1 MKKYYNANKGSKIFK
16 PYEGPDRRKYP
27 RFDFPFFIRYKK
39 EGEKISKTKKEEQGN
54 ILFVG
59 KDEGLS
65 ISKNVSIGGIC
76 FATKE
81 PFPLRT
87 KLNIEIFTPLKSE
100 PFTALVEVVWQRKR
114 PLVPIYLTGISFLNL
129 NDDEGFKRL
138 LNMLTE
144 MKVEELI
151 EK

>member
-1 MKKYYNANKGSKIFK
+1 MKKYYTANKGSKMSKSFD
-16 PYEGPDRRKYP
+16 GPDRRRYP

-39 EGEKISKTKKEEQGN
+39 NGEGLPNTKKERGN
-54 ILFVG
+54 ILFIG

-65 ISKNVSIGGIC
+65 ITQNVSIGGIC
-76 FATKE
+76 FVTKE

-87 KLNIEIFTPLKSE
+87 KLTIEIFTPFKSE
-100 PFTALVEVVWQRKR
+100 PFSALVEVMWQKKR
-114 PLVPIYLTGISFLNL
+114 TLISTYLTGISFLQL
-129 NDDEGFKRL
+129 DDNEGFKRL

-144 MKVEELI
+144 MELEELI

>member
-1 MKKYYNANKGSKIFK
+1 MKKRYSANKTSQIFK
-16 PYEGPDRRKYP
+16 PFEGPDRRKYP

-39 EGEKISKTKKEEQGN
+39 DEEQITKSKTQERGN

-59 KDEGLS
+59 KNEGLS

-76 FATKE
+76 FVTKE
-81 PFPLRT
+81 PFQPRT
-87 KLNIEIFTPLKSE
+87 KLTIEIFTPLKGE
-100 PFTALVEVVWQRKR
+100 PFTALVEVVWQKKR
-114 PLVPIYLTGISFLNL
+114 PLASTYLTGISFLQL
-129 NDDEGFKRL
+129 DDEEGFKHL

-144 MKVEELI
+144 MELEKMI

>member
-1 MKKYYNANKGSKIFK
+1 MKNYYTANKGSKMSKSFD
-16 PYEGPDRRKYP
+16 GPDRRRYP

-39 EGEKISKTKKEEQGN
+39 NGEERSETENNTGN

-65 ISKNVSIGGIC
+65 VSHDVSIGGIC
-76 FATKE
+76 FVIKE
-81 PFPLRT
+81 SFPIRT
-87 KLNIEIFTPLKSE
+87 KLTLEIFTPVKSE
-100 PFTALVEVVWQRKR
+100 PFTALAEVVWQKKR
-114 PLVPIYLTGISFLNL
+114 ALVSNYLTGISFLHL
-129 NDDEGFKRL
+129 DDEAGFKHL

-144 MKVEELI
+144 MELEELI